1 MNTNGKIGVA
11 ANRLVCFLLGAAVT
25 LVASSSGAETCTY
38 EDGAWKDGKAPTAA
52 EDEIVIAS
60 GELTW
65 DSSLPAKVASWTQTG
80 GTVTFA
86 TTFADATGVTAFPF
100 VEVVGDVS
108 FSGGTWKHLANS
120 NAKTYRLFVKC
131 GGNMEISSGATIDAA
146 GLGYT
151 KFQLMGHPAQGGNQ
165 AGSYGGHGGMQNACP
180 CNWTYGSLFEPED
193 LGNCCN
199 GAVGYGGG
207 SVRLD
212 ITGKLTHN
220 GIISVMGGG
229 TAAYYTGAG
238 GSIFIHAGS
247 IEGAGTMSADTP
259 ATAHL
264 AGSGGRIAIILTDD
278 GADFSKYDVFNQ
290 VSAHPLMKSADQ
302 GGCGTIYAET
312 AADGANHGWLILKG
326 TGSLPATD
334 HAYQYYADPFSDD
347 LTSANFSKITIAG
360 KTKFYLNEGYTLD
373 ATGTIF
379 DCREADCGLVL
390 NGGTLM
396 GQDDKVMSLGGF
408 VECPIEATVMAANAE
423 IVKDCVLTISG
434 KLTFSGNLTV
444 ASGAK
449 VTTLAAAKQ
458 PNHKLNL
465 QVNGNL
471 MVAEGG
477 AIDVSGC
484 GYVVGYGLDGVEN
497 ENAGGTHGGWGLTS
511 GGAANKLAPYGSIV
525 NPQTPGTGGF
535 QNNSGNSSSGGGV
548 ALLDVGGLLTV
559 NGSILANAKSAN
571 YYSGAGGSINIIA
584 GGLAGAATGLI
595 EASDGGCKNFA
606 AAAGGGRVAVRLTG
620 DGADFTSFAGA
631 IRARSYGQTGGTDK
645 TRRAGAG
652 TVYLRTAAE
661 SETEGTL
668 IVDNG
673 DATSSGQ
680 TVLGGAV
687 EGLAFG
693 DIVIGGGANV
703 VLSDGALLKVSGDF
717 VNGAAFTAGAGST
730 VEFVGTGTS
739 TVSGDTTFANLSS
752 TASGKT
758 ILFAA
763 GSTQKVTGD
772 ISVSG
777 EGENIVLKSTTDG
790 EKWNLDTT
798 GASVALSGVAIGDC
812 RSAVAILATDGED
825 LSGNE
830 NVTVEGALTPMTLAW
845 TGEADSAWGNPLNW
859 GEDGRIPTK
868 VDTVIIPPTAVAPV
882 LSVGTKIA
890 ALTVTGKLTMG
901 EKTLE
906 ITGPL
911 TVGGEFA
918 LTGAALVRVGGDV
931 SITGKVEPGD
941 STLALVGTARQN
953 ASFDGSALASVLAEN
968 PNVTFSGAL
977 ACRSLTLGS
986 AAVAC
991 DYAFAEG
998 MTVDAD
1004 SFTVKG
1010 TGEGQPNV
1018 GMRSTVS
1025 GKSWSLKTLVFNVA
1039 GAVVSDSDASR
1050 GVLVIPQNSTD
1061 GGRNVKWMFE
1071 DTRIRWTGEAGN
1083 ADFANGAN
1091 WKGGTA
1097 PDETDSVVI
1106 EGDWAVVVGAT
1117 TKVSDLTLG
1126 FGAKLTVNAALTVDG
1141 TLTVEPQG
1149 ALVGNRPISVSGD
1162 LVVVDGGVLTHDANT
1177 KNTTDPNNRLELT
1190 VAGSGFLT
1198 SGAVVDVSEKGYTAA
1213 GGYQGP
1219 GLPSGDARTAASYG
1233 GRGYCGATPASA
1245 CYGSIANPVD
1255 VGSVGS
1261 SGGNGGGA
1269 VILRFGKELT
1279 LNADITAN
1287 ALDSGD
1293 YYSASGGS
1301 INLKA
1306 GSLVGTGDLVANG
1319 GAVTVMHTGAGGR
1332 IAVVLTDAGATF
1344 DGYTGTMQTYGGKI
1358 GASGSGSAGT
1368 IYTKTAADPFGTLRI
1383 ANYTPSAKDMWESR
1397 EMTDFPATQD
1407 NDPKEV
1413 DRVNL
1418 RLGAYSTLN
1427 LTADATV
1434 SSLVLEDDTVRIKLN
1449 GHRLSVMEKPSLKI
1463 RKEILSHVIPGEDAE
1478 GNPGTLVWPSGLIL
1492 MVR

>member
-1 MNTNGKIGVA
+1 MVMNTNCKIVLA
-11 ANRLVCFLLGAAVT
+11 AKRLVCFLLGAAVA
-25 LVASSSGAETCTY
+25 LVASAARAETCTY

-86 TTFADATGVTAFPF
+86 TTFADATGVTALPF

-131 GGNMEISSGATIDAA
+131 GGDMTIASGATIDAA

-151 KFQLMGHPAQGGNQ
+151 KFQLMGHPAQPGNQ
-165 AGSYGGHGGMQNACP
+165 AGSYGGHGGMQNVCP
-180 CNWTYGSLFEPED
+180 RNWTYGSLFEPED
-193 LGNCCN
+193 LGNPGGG
-199 GAVGYGGG
+199 GAGGG

-212 ITGKLTHN
+212 VVGKLTHN
-220 GIISVMGGG
+220 GVITVMGGG
-229 TAAYYTGAG
+229 TQAYYSGAG
-238 GSIFIHAGS
+238 GSIFIHAGT
-247 IEGAGTMSADTP
+247 IEGEGTMSSDTP
-259 ATAHL
+259 VTATL
-264 AGSGGRIAIILTDD
+264 AGSGGRIAIILTDED
-278 GADFSKYDVFNQ
+278 ADFSNYDVYSK
-290 VSAHPLMKSADQ
+290 VSAHPLMNNPAQ
-302 GGCGTIYAET
+302 GGCGTIYAEKPT
-312 AADGANHGWLILKG
+312 DGANHGWLILKG

-334 HAYQYYADPFSDD
+334 HDYQYYADPFSED

-360 KTKFYLNEGYTLD
+360 KTKLYLNEGYTLD

-379 DCREADCGLVL
+379 DCREAGCGLVL

-423 IVKDCVLTISG
+423 IAKDCVLTISG
-434 KLTFSGNLTV
+434 KLTFTGNLTV

-449 VTTLAAAKQ
+449 VTTLAAAQQ
-458 PNHKLNL
+458 PTHKLDL
-465 QVNGNL
+465 KVNGSL
-471 MVAEGG
+471 TVAEGG

-484 GYVVGYGLDGVEN
+484 GYVLGYGLDGSESQ
-497 ENAGGTHGGWGLTS
+497 NAGGTHGGWGLTS
-511 GGAANKLAPYGSIV
+511 GGVANKLAPYGSVV

-535 QNNSGNSSSGGGV
+535 QNNGNSSSGGGV

-571 YYSGAGGSINIIA
+571 WYSGAGGSINIIA

-606 AAAGGGRVAVRLTG
+606 AAAGGGRIAIRLTG
-620 DGADFTSFAGA
+620 DGADFTSFSGA
-631 IRARSYGQTGGTDK
+631 IRARSYGQTDGTDK
-645 TRRAGAG
+645 TRRGGAG

-661 SETEGTL
+661 SETEGAL

-693 DIVIGGGANV
+693 DVIVRGGANV
-703 VLSDGALLKVSGDF
+703 VLADGATLKVSGDF
-717 VNGAAFTAGAGST
+717 ANGASFAAGAGST

-777 EGENIVLKSTTDG
+777 EGENIVLKSTTNG

-812 RSAVAILATDGED
+812 RSAVAILATDSED

-830 NVTVEGALTPMTLAW
+830 NVTVEGALTPMTLTW

-859 GEDGRIPTK
+859 GGDGRVPTK

-906 ITGPL
+906 VSGPL

-918 LTGAALVRVGGDV
+918 LTGAAVVRIGGDV

-953 ASFDGSALASVLAEN
+953 ASFAGSALASVLAEN

-986 AAVAC
+986 ATAAC
-991 DYAFAEG
+991 DYAFSEG

-1004 SFTVKG
+1004 SFTVRG
-1010 TGEGQPNV
+1010 AGDEQPNV

-1025 GKSWSLKTLVFNVA
+1025 GESWSLKTLVFNVT

-1050 GVLVIPQNSTD
+1050 GVLVIPQNSRD
-1061 GGRNVKWMFE
+1061 GGGNVKWMFE
-1071 DTRIRWTGEAGN
+1071 DTRIRWSGEAGN
-1083 ADFANGAN
+1083 SDFDNGAN
-1091 WKGGTA
+1091 WEGGTA
-1097 PDETDSVVI
+1097 PGETDSVVI
-1106 EGDWAVVVGAT
+1106 EGDWAVVVGAA
-1117 TKVSDLTLG
+1117 TKVADLTFGL
-1126 FGAKLTVNAALTVDG
+1126 GAKLTVNAALTVDG
-1141 TLTVEPQG
+1141 TLTIEPQG
-1149 ALVGNRPISVSGD
+1149 TFVGNRPISVSGD

-1213 GGYQGP
+1213 GGYKGL
-1219 GLPSGDARTAASYG
+1219 GLPSGDTRTGASYG
-1233 GRGYCGATPASA
+1233 GRGYCGTTPASA
-1245 CYGSIANPVD
+1245 CYGSIVNPTD

-1269 VILRFGKELT
+1269 AILRFGKALA
-1279 LNADITAN
+1279 LNADILACGQK
-1287 ALDSGD
+1287 DSGA
-1293 YYSASGGS
+1293 YYGASGGS
-1301 INLKA
+1301 INVTA
-1306 GSLVGTGDLVANG
+1306 ETLVGSGDMTANG
-1319 GAVTVMHTGAGGR
+1319 GSVSVGLTAAGGR
-1332 IAVVLTDAGATF
+1332 IAVKLTGTAATL
-1344 DGYTGTMQTYGGKI
+1344 DGYTGIMEARGGLV
-1358 GASGSGSAGT
+1358 GPAVQGSAGT
-1368 IYTKTAADPFGTLRI
+1368 IFTRTADDAHGTLRI
-1383 ANYTPSAKDMWESR
+1383 VNGTPGSMTDWTAK

-1427 LTADATV
+1427 LTADAMV
-1434 SSLVLEDDTVRIKLN
+1434 GSLVLEDDTARIKLN
-1449 GHRLSVMEKPSLKI
+1449 GHRLSVMEKPSASV
-1463 RKEILSHVIPGEDAE
+1463 RAEILKHVIPGEDAL
-1478 GNPGTLVWPSGLIL
+1478 GNPGELVWPSGLIL